1 MPIKKEQGRRASRG
15 TPGSLVVARLI
26 GGLGN
31 QMFQYATGR
40 ALALQREAILKLDVR
55 GFAAAG
61 AHTKRRF
68 ELDCFS
74 IHGSAASDAD
84 LAQFGRAA
92 KPRFWPL
99 DRVLRW
105 LRIERA
111 NGAWPIYREP
121 HFQFDPA
128 VPELQAPVYLDGY
141 WQSERYFSDIGGVLR
156 QEFTANVP
164 LDLENQALV
173 AGIDS
178 VNAVSLHVRRGDY
191 VSDPAT
197 NRFHGICSPDYYE
210 RAVEYIAAR
219 VGSSRLFVFSDDQQW
234 TRANLH
240 FAVPTTFVDANPSDS
255 GYRDMLL
262 MARCRHH
269 IIANSSFSWW
279 GAWLNPSREKIV
291 VAPRQWFRANSND
304 TRDLIPPNWVRL

>member
-1 MPIKKEQGRRASRG
+1 MS
-15 TPGSLVVARLI
+15 VVIARLI

-40 ALALQREAILKLDVR
+40 ALALRREATLKLDVT
-55 GFAAAG
+55 GFAGAG

-92 KPRFWPL
+92 KLESSPL
-99 DRVLRW
+99 DRVLRR

-111 NGAWPIYREP
+111 KGAWPIYREP

-128 VPELQAPVYLDGY
+128 VPELQAPIYLDGY
-141 WQSERYFSDIGGVLR
+141 WQSERYFSDIAGVLR
-156 QEFTANVP
+156 EEFSAMAP
-164 LDLENQALV
+164 LDPENKALA
-173 AGIDS
+173 AGIDA

-191 VSDPAT
+191 ISDPAT
-197 NRFHGICSPDYYE
+197 NRFHGICSPDYYQ
-210 RAVEYIAAR
+210 RAVDYIAAR
-219 VGSSRLFVFSDDQQW
+219 AGVPHLFVFSDDQQW
-234 TRANLH
+234 TRGNLH
-240 FAVPTTFVDANPSDS
+240 FAVPMTFVGANPPDC
-255 GYRDMLL
+255 GYRDMQL

-279 GAWLNPSREKIV
+279 GAWLNSSREKIV
-291 VAPRQWFRANSND
+291 VAPRQWFGACDND